1 MSSQKPRS
9 VASASAIE
17 EARQPG
23 LWAAWAK
30 KRLNSRSG
38 QPPHPLPAAASY
50 LPHPVQGVVLESGY
64 SLAEF
69 EALTDVES
77 SVSYMHRCKKTL
89 ALKT

>member
-1 MSSQKPRS
+1 MGQEKAEFQERPAPPPPTRS
-9 VASASAIE
+9 
-17 EARQPG
+17 P
-23 LWAAWAK
+23 
-30 KRLNSRSG
+30 
-38 QPPHPLPAAASY
+38 SY

-77 SVSYMHRCKKTL
+77 SVSYTHRCKKTL